1 LLAPFYCAAR
11 RIRALLKG
19 HMWTYFD
26 KGGPI
31 MWPLLAL
38 SILGITVIFWRWW
51 ALRQATSGVAPFLK
65 ELRAKLVS
73 RDVPA
78 AIAVCERHGGP
89 VASIVK
95 AGLLRFGRP
104 KDEVERALQDASAH
118 ELSVLERGLPIL
130 ATVAMIAPLLGF
142 LGTVTGMINSFEA
155 LAAVG
160 LNNPAAVARGIS
172 QALIT
177 TAAGLAIAIPVQMA
191 YNFFVTNVNA
201 LVRNMESAAHVVL
214 EAMSTDDPGGTQPLD
229 LTPPASDLAAA
240 PAGVR

>member
-1 LLAPFYCAAR
+1 
-11 RIRALLKG
+11 
-19 HMWTYFD
+19 MWTYFER
-26 KGGPI
+26 GGPI

-38 SILGITVIFWRWW
+38 SILGVTVIFWRWW
-51 ALRQATSGVAPFLK
+51 ALRQATAGLPAFLK
-65 ELRAKLVS
+65 ELRGKLVA
-73 RDVPA
+73 RDVPG
-78 AIAVCERHGGP
+78 AIGVCDQHPGP

-95 AGLLRFGRP
+95 AGLLRSGRS

-118 ELSVLERGLPIL
+118 ELSVLERGLPVL
-130 ATVAMIAPLLGF
+130 ATVAMISPLLGF

-160 LNNPAAVARGIS
+160 LNNPAAVAQGIS

-191 YNFFVTNVNA
+191 YNYFVTNINA

-214 EAMSTDDPGGTQPLD
+214 EAIAEGGNGGSAGID
-229 LTPPASDLAAA
+229 LPQSSAPDLHAA
-240 PAGVR
+240 PAGAR